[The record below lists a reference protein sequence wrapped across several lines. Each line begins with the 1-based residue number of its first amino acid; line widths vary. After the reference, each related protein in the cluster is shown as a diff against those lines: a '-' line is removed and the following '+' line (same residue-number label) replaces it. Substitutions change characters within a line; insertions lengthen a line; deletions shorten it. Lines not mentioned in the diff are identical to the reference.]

1 MLLNRAS
8 QQVFICLCEG
18 VSYLKPL
25 ILKYLLDG
33 HPLLTVNEAC
43 LIHHAKGAITDHLD
57 ISVGHLLRA
66 IRALARGGNH
76 CGHLPTVSYNT
87 FETVDPIRSD
97 CSLSV
102 NGQICTRKFW
112 SGRCSCSNYI
122 HSAMLF
128 SKINI
133 FLPICHIQGILIQN
147 NVKEIY
153 SHIMIK
159 KGHIPTVS
167 ITVTAKF
174 LAV

>member
-1 MLLNRAS
+1 M
-8 QQVFICLCEG
+8 
-18 VSYLKPL
+18 SYLKPL

-57 ISVGHLLRA
+57 ISVGHLQRA

-87 FETVDPIRSD
+87 FETLYQIGSD
-97 CSLSV
+97 CSLGV
-102 NGQICTRKFW
+102 NGQICTRTFW
-112 SGRCSCSNYI
+112 SGMMFLQQL
-122 HSAMLF
+122 HSAMLL

-133 FLPICHIQGILIQN
+133 FLPICHIQGILNQHN
-147 NVKEIY
+147 LKEIY

-159 KGHIPTVS
+159 KGHLLTAS
-167 ITVTAKF
+167 ITVTVKF